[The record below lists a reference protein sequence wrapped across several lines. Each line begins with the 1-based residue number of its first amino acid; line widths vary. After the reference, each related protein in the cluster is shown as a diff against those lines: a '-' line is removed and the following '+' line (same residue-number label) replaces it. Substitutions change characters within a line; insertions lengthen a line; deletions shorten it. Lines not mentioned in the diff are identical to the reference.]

1 MIPGSNLLNM
11 ALDLIG
17 AQPDVYWRQQTGRTL
32 DEAGEW
38 VPEYA
43 PPLPVKGSLQ
53 PLSSARYQQ
62 LGLDLARRY
71 FTFFTSA
78 PVQGVGRDRSGDLL
92 DIAGRRYQVEA
103 ISNTDGG
110 GSDWSEIDGWR
121 EVVVVDIGSAP

>member
-11 ALDLIG
+11 ALGVIG

-53 PLSSARYQQ
+53 PLSATRYQQ

-71 FTFFTSA
+71 FSFFTSA

-92 DIAGRRYQVEA
+92 DIAGRRYQAESLA
-103 ISNTDGG
+103 DG
-110 GSDWSEIDGWR
+110 DWGDVDGWR
-121 EVVVVDIGSAP
+121 EVIIVDIGPTP